1 MGAGINWLAE
11 RRLSKKNGFSTDLQY
26 VNLHTTDLKGV
37 GQLAG
42 HIFIQHLTI
51 KNPSVDN

>member
-11 RRLSKKNGFSTDLQY
+11 RRLSKKNGFSADQQY
-26 VNLHTTDLKGV
+26 VNLHTTDLKGAGQPV
-37 GQLAG
+37 GCV
-42 HIFIQHLTI
+42 FIQRLTI